1 MTKLA
6 WLLLGLWAVIVIVIV
21 VKNWLHGRNQE
32 IKLNL
37 TMGEPV
43 ERGDT
48 RQAQK

>member
-1 MTKLA
+1 MIMFA
-6 WLLLGLWAVIVIVIV
+6 WLLLGLWAVIVIVV
-21 VKNWLHGRNQE
+21 NVRNWLYRRNQE

-37 TMGEPV
+37 TMSEPV